1 MQGDLIAVGRR
12 AKGILKMPIT
22 VRGV

>member
-12 AKGILKMPIT
+12 AKGILKMPLT